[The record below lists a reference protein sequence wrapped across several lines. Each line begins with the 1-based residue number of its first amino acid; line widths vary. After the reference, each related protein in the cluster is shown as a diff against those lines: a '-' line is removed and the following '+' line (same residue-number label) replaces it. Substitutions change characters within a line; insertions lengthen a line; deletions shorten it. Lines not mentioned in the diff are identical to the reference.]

1 MSINVG
7 SIVHDALADAFG
19 TESVTLT
26 HRGTAATLTAR
37 VAEEADE
44 LVDVSG
50 VQVVRR
56 VLTLAIK
63 IQTGFAVVSGE
74 AEPVEPGDTIVRNS
88 RTHVVAAPITKSV
101 DGQVYRVRCVQEKH
115 MGHGLK
121 GGA

>member
-1 MSINVG
+1 MSLQVG
-7 SIVHDALADAFG
+7 SLVHDALAGAFG
-19 TESVTLT
+19 TETLALV
-26 HRGTAATLTAR
+26 HRGTSANLTMR

-50 VQVVRR
+50 AQVVRR

-63 IQTGFAVVSGE
+63 VQTGFAVVSGE
-74 AEPVEPGDTIVRNS
+74 AEPVEPGDTVVRNS

-101 DGQVYRVRCVQEKH
+101 DGQVYRIRCVQEKH

-121 GGA
+121 GGV